1 MSRRFLHGGSNFI
14 RSLSSLFSNFEF
26 EASPYLFNSI
36 LSELVGDCLLVDL
49 APT

>member
-14 RSLSSLFSNFEF
+14 RSLSSLFSNFEV
-26 EASPYLFNSI
+26 ETYPYLFNSI